1 MLSPKRVKHRKMQK
15 GRMTGAAHTGNT
27 LTFGEFGLQAL
38 TCGFITN
45 RQIEAA
51 RIAISRETK
60 RGGQMWIK
68 IFPDKSLSK
77 KPAEVRMGKGKGS
90 PEEWVAVIKPGR
102 ILFEIGGVDKATADA
117 ALRLAKYKLPVRT
130 KIVSKAELD
139 AASGVVSKQAHTKAV
154 KAVAKEAPA
163 AEAPKAAAAKAPA
176 AKAPAAAAPKAKPA
190 TK

>member
-139 AASGVVSKQAHTKAV
+139 EASGVVSKTAHTKAV
-154 KAVAKEAPA
+154 KVVKEAPA
-163 AEAPKAAAAKAPA
+163 AEAKAPA
-176 AKAPAAAAPKAKPA
+176 AKAPAAKAKPA

>member
-27 LTFGEFGLQAL
+27 LTFGEYGLQAT

-60 RGGQMWIK
+60 RGGNMWIK
-68 IFPDKSLSK
+68 IFPDKSLTK

-130 KIVSKAELD
+130 KIISKADLEAATGETIELH
-139 AASGVVSKQAHTKAV
+139 HTKTPKAV
-154 KAVAKEAPA
+154 KEEPKVEAPK
-163 AEAPKAAAAKAPA
+163 AEAPKAAA
-176 AKAPAAAAPKAKPA
+176 PKA

>member
-27 LTFGEFGLQAL
+27 ITFGEYGLQA
-38 TCGFITN
+38 TSCGFLTN

-60 RGGQMWIK
+60 RGGNMWIK
-68 IFPDKSLSK
+68 IFPDKSLTK

-90 PEEWVAVIKPGR
+90 PEEWVAVVKPGR

-130 KIVSKAELD
+130 KIVSKADLE
-139 AASGVVSKQAHTKAV
+139 SGNTVES
-154 KAVAKEAPA
+154 A
-163 AEAPKAAAAKAPA
+163 AE
-176 AKAPAAAAPKAKPA
+176 
-190 TK
+190 

>member
-130 KIVSKAELD
+130 KIVTKAELD
-139 AASGVVSKQAHTKAV
+139 AALGVVTKTAHTKAA
-154 KAVAKEAPA
+154 KKEAPV
-163 AEAPKAAAAKAPA
+163 AEAPKAAAKE
-176 AKAPAAAAPKAKPA
+176 APKAKA

>member
-27 LTFGEFGLQAL
+27 LTFGEFGLQA
-38 TCGFITN
+38 TSCGFITN

-60 RGGQMWIK
+60 RGGNMWIK

-90 PEEWVAVIKPGR
+90 PEEWVAVVKPGR

-130 KIVSKAELD
+130 KIVNKTDMD
-139 AASGVVSKQAHTKAV
+139 ATAQASGTKTEALHHTKAPKV
-154 KAVAKEAPA
+154 KAKDAEAPA
-163 AEAPKAAAAKAPA
+163 E
-176 AKAPAAAAPKAKPA
+176 
-190 TK
+190 TKVK

>member
-102 ILFEIGGVDKATADA
+102 ILFVIGGVDKATADA

-139 AASGVVSKQAHTKAV
+139 AASGVISKSAHTTAPKAV
-154 KAVAKEAPA
+154 KEEAKV
-163 AEAPKAAAAKAPA
+163 EAPKAAAK
-176 AKAPAAAAPKAKPA
+176 PAAAAAKPA
-190 TK
+190 AKPAAKK